1 MNAADNDNSCIDRPT
16 SPAALRL
23 EAVRARARAAEAHRP
38 PNERIRDLTV
48 SKAFDGLA
56 DNREYLNRQRT
67 TFDAN
72 KKTT

>member
-1 MNAADNDNSCIDRPT
+1 MGTADNDNSFIDRST

-23 EAVRARARAAEAHRP
+23 EAARARAHAAKPGRALK
-38 PNERIRDLTV
+38 ERVRDLRI

-56 DNREYLNRQRT
+56 DNREYLNRQRI